1 MICASLALAGEVEKA
16 RAILPTARELHPR
29 LSIDWARANV
39 PYQTPHLMER
49 YIDGLRKAGL
59 GE

>member
-1 MICASLALAGEVEKA
+1 VRVNS
-16 RAILPTARELHPR
+16 
-29 LSIDWARANV
+29 
-39 PYQTPHLMER
+39 PYQTPELLER